1 MAIVPYPHAA
11 GHQRRNAEAYA
22 EAGAAILIEDDAL
35 DADRLVEAA
44 GLLADPARHAAD
56 VRRGPRGGPPGRRRR
71 GAADLVMA
79 GRRSARRCRPSAE
92 IDAAARGSRPVTL
105 RGVRRRSPLGTE
117 IQRRIGVKTVR
128 DEPLARFTTMR
139 VGGPADLF
147 VVAHNAFELRALVRF
162 ARARALPFVILGR
175 GSNLVIS
182 DAGMRGLVIHAR
194 AEASRVEGE
203 RYHAEAGVPMARAAT
218 ETQRAGLA
226 GLEYG
231 LAIPGTVGGAV
242 WANAG
247 AHGSDTAGV
256 LESATVLLADG
267 SSASCRSAELGFAY
281 RHSRFKDAGP
291 VARTGGAGP
300 AEIVLGA
307 VFHLRPADPAEI
319 RARLDE
325 IRRWRRE
332 HQPLGIPSAGSVF
345 RNPPGDSAGRL
356 IDVLGLK
363 GHRIGGAV
371 VSEKHANF
379 IVNDRRGTAAD
390 VRALAEHVRARG
402 PRAPW
407 DRPRVRDR
415 VRGRLVRLAARGERL
430 MPVPPL
436 GHVPA
441 ETPVAVVF
449 GGPSAEHD
457 VSIVSGTAIARR
469 AGRRPAT
476 PWRSG

>member
-1 MAIVPYPHAA
+1 
-11 GHQRRNAEAYA
+11 
-22 EAGAAILIEDDAL
+22 
-35 DADRLVEAA
+35 
-44 GLLADPARHAAD
+44 
-56 VRRGPRGGPPGRRRR
+56 
-71 GAADLVMA
+71 
-79 GRRSARRCRPSAE
+79 
-92 IDAAARGSRPVTL
+92 VTL
-105 RGVRRRSPLGTE
+105 GGFDAFALGTE

-128 DEPLARFTTMR
+128 DEPMARFTTMR

-162 ARARALPFVILGR
+162 ARARALPYAILGR

-182 DAGMRGLVIHAR
+182 DAGMRGLVIHAK
-194 AEASRVEGE
+194 AEASRVDGE

-218 ETQRAGLA
+218 ETQGAGLA

-267 SSASCRSAELGFAY
+267 SEREMPVAELGFSY
-281 RHSRFKDAGP
+281 RQSRFKDTTAGGP
-291 VARTGGAGP
+291 AGGAGP
-300 AEIVLGA
+300 AEIIMSA

-319 RARLDE
+319 RARLDD

-379 IVNDRRGTAAD
+379 IVNDQRGTAAD
-390 VRALAEHVRARG
+390 VRDLAEHVRREVHERHG
-402 PRAPW
+402 I
-407 DRPRVRDR
+407 D
-415 VRGRLVRLAARGERL
+415 LAFEIEFAGDWSAW
-430 MPVPPL
+430 PP
-436 GHVPA
+436 
-441 ETPVAVVF
+441 E
-449 GGPSAEHD
+449 E
-457 VSIVSGTAIARR
+457 IA
-469 AGRRPAT
+469 
-476 PWRSG
+476 